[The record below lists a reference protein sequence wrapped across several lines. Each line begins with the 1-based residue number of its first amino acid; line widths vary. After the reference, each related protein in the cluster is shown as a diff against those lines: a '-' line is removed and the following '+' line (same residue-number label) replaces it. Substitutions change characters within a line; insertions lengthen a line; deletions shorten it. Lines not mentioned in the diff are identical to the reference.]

1 MTNSTLTTVQTLHP
15 ELYADHTYHMQ
26 RAVNYTY
33 NYVVIDECLLENYSD
48 MTINEIA
55 TIMNEY
61 THRITYRKQVLQ
73 SLGLIKSKRNTGKMQ
88 LLKTKRMLEAQLKD
102 VNAELDN
109 LAA

>member
-1 MTNSTLTTVQTLHP
+1 
-15 ELYADHTYHMQ
+15 
-26 RAVNYTY
+26 
-33 NYVVIDECLLENYSD
+33 

-55 TIMNEY
+55 QTMNEY

-73 SLGLIKSKRNTGKMQ
+73 SLGLIKSKRNTGKMK
-88 LLKTKRMLEAQLKD
+88 LIKTKRMLESQLKD

>member
-1 MTNSTLTTVQTLHP
+1 MTTSPITTVQTLHP

-33 NYVVIDECLLENYSD
+33 NYVVIDTVLLENYAV
-48 MTINEIA
+48 MTVNAIA
-55 TIMNEY
+55 QAMNEY
-61 THRITYRKQVLQ
+61 KQRITYRVQVLQ
-73 SLGLIKSKRNTGKMQ
+73 ARGLIKAKRNTGKMQ
-88 LLKTKRMLEAQLKD
+88 LLKTKRMLESQLKD